1 MFDKNNRYVTC
12 GISEKVSEELQQYI
26 WMAVDLQKNFCKE
39 ELDYLQVFT
48 FRKLDRD
55 ILAITQ
61 SQECPEKTTTHYIE
75 YKQEHENLVNEK
87 IFVIDDGDHSTMLFA
102 YEY

>member
-1 MFDKNNRYVTC
+1 MFDKNTRYVTC
-12 GISEKVSEELQQYI
+12 GLSEKVSEEMQQYI
-26 WMAVDLQKNFCKE
+26 WMAVDLQKNFCEE

-48 FRKLDRD
+48 FRKLGDD
-55 ILAITQ
+55 VLAITQ

>member
-1 MFDKNNRYVTC
+1 MISKNIRYATC
-12 GISEKVSEELQQYI
+12 GISEKVSEDLQQYL
-26 WMAVDLQKNFCKE
+26 WMSVDIQKTFCKE

-48 FRKLDRD
+48 FRKLGEDM
-55 ILAITQ
+55 LAITQ
-61 SQECPEKTTTHYIE
+61 SQECPKKTTTHYIE
-75 YKQEHENLVNEK
+75 YKQEYEKVINEK

>member
-1 MFDKNNRYVTC
+1 M
-12 GISEKVSEELQQYI
+12 
-26 WMAVDLQKNFCKE
+26 
-39 ELDYLQVFT
+39 
-48 FRKLDRD
+48 
-55 ILAITQ
+55 LAITQ

>member
-1 MFDKNNRYVTC
+1 MFEANNRYITC
-12 GISEKVSEELQQYI
+12 GIDERLPQELQQYI
-26 WMAVDLQKNFCKE
+26 WMSVDIQKTFCKE

-48 FRKLDRD
+48 FRKLGDD
-55 ILAITQ
+55 VLAITQ
-61 SQECPEKTTTHYIE
+61 SQERPEKTTTHYIE
-75 YKQEHENLVNEK
+75 YKQEHEKIINEK